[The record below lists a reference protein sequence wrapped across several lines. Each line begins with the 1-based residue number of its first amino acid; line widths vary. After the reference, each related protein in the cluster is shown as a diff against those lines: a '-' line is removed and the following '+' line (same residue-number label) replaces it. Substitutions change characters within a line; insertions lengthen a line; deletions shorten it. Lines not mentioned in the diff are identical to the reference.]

1 MTMKKI
7 LIFLAAVTLI
17 AVSCERTPKNEP
29 VAATVSLTMG
39 GEAYSAADITVS
51 LRDLNGSAVYEALT
65 DANGTAA
72 FTVLPGFYEATAS
85 FKVADN
91 GTVYVYNGVNSNIT
105 VVKDDFNAHTLEL
118 TQSES
123 NQIVIKEFYI
133 GGCTYS
139 ITNSDGTTGTKTFQN
154 DAYVI
159 LYNNSDQPADASSI
173 CFAGINPG
181 NSYATNK
188 YLEGGKLVYEAE
200 GWLPAGQAIWWFDTD
215 VTIAPWSQIVVAIK
229 GAVDHTA
236 TYPESVNLS
245 NADYVMYDPE
255 AGFNSATVYPAPSA
269 SIPQSHY
276 LQTSPYS
283 AGNAW
288 TISVIS
294 PAFVMFRHDNPE
306 ALSQDTANYD
316 YISGAKF
323 PCVKVGI
330 DSVVDGIEVFAI
342 GQGDKNNKRLTST
355 VDAGYV
361 YFSNKLGYTLYRN
374 VDQEATEAI
383 EGNKE
388 KLVYSYAGGTEALE
402 NGSTDPSGI
411 DAEASIK
418 NGAVIVYQDTNN
430 SSKDFHQRKVASLK

>member
-1 MTMKKI
+1 MKKI
-7 LIFLAAVTLI
+7 LMFLAAATLI
-17 AVSCERTPKNEP
+17 AVACERTPKIEP
-29 VAATVSLTMG
+29 VEATVSLEFG
-39 GEAYSAADITVS
+39 GETYSAADITVS
-51 LRDLNGSAVYEALT
+51 LRDLNNSAVYESKT
-65 DANGTAA
+65 DASGTAA
-72 FTVLPGFYEATAS
+72 FKVLPGFYEATAS
-85 FKVADN
+85 FKIADN
-91 GTVYVYNGVNSNIT
+91 GTAYLYNGVNSNIT
-105 VVKDDFNAHTLEL
+105 VVKGDTNAHTIEL

-139 ITNSDGTTGTKTFQN
+139 ITNDDGSTGTKTFQN

-159 LYNNSDQPADASSI
+159 LYNNSDQEADASSI

-188 YLEGGKLVYEAE
+188 YLEGNKLVYEAE
-200 GWLPAGQAIWWFDTD
+200 GWLPAGQAIWWFASE
-215 VTIAPWSQIVVAIK
+215 VKIAPWSQIVVAIK

-236 TYPESVNLS
+236 TYPESVDLS
-245 NADYVMYDPE
+245 NADYAMYDPE

-269 SIPQSHY
+269 NIPQSHY

-288 TISVIS
+288 TISVNS
-294 PAFVMFRHDNPE
+294 PAFVMFRHDTPE
-306 ALSQDTANYD
+306 ALSQDTPNYD

-342 GQGDKNNKRLTST
+342 GQGDKNHKRLTST

-374 VDQEATEAI
+374 VDKAATEAI
-383 EGNKE
+383 EGNQE
-388 KLVYSYAGGTEALE
+388 KLVYNYAGGTDSLE
-402 NGSTDPSGI
+402 DGSTDPSGI

-418 NGAVIVYQDTNN
+418 NGAIIVYQDTNN

>member
-1 MTMKKI
+1 MKKI
-7 LIFLAAVTLI
+7 LLLLAAVTFL
-17 AVSCERTPKNEP
+17 AVSCDRTPKNEP
-29 VAATVSLTMG
+29 ILAAVTLTLDS
-39 GEAYSAADITVS
+39 EAYAVADLTIS
-51 LRDLNGSAVYEALT
+51 LRDLNGSAVYESKT
-65 DANGTAA
+65 DISGTAE
-72 FTVLPGFYEATAS
+72 FNVLPGFYEATAS

-91 GTVYVYNGVNSNIT
+91 GTVYIYNGVNSNVT
-105 VVKDDFNAHTLEL
+105 VVKDQSNTFFLDL

-123 NQIVIKEFYI
+123 NQVVIKEFYI

-139 ITNSDGTTGTKTFQN
+139 ITNEDGSTGTKTFQN

-200 GWLPAGQAIWWFDTD
+200 GWLPAGQAIWWFDTN

-236 TYPESVNLS
+236 TYPESVDLS
-245 NADYVMYDPE
+245 KADYVMYDPE
-255 AGFNSATVYPAPSA
+255 SGFNSANVYPAPSS
-269 SIPQSHY
+269 SIPQSNY

-288 TISVIS
+288 TISVIA
-294 PAFVMFRHDNPE
+294 PAFVIFRNDNPQ

-323 PCVKVGI
+323 PCVKVGV
-330 DSVVDGIEVFAI
+330 DSVVDGLEVFAI
-342 GQGDKNNKRLTST
+342 GKGDKNNKRLTSGI
-355 VDAGYV
+355 DAGYV
-361 YFSNKLGYTLYRN
+361 NFSNKLGYTLYRN
-374 VDQEATEAI
+374 VDKDATEAI

-388 KLVYSYAGGTEALE
+388 KLVYSYTGGTETLE
-402 NGSTDPSGI
+402 DGSTDPSGI

-418 NGAVIVYQDTNN
+418 KGAIIVYQDTNN